1 MERPSLRSRTA
12 LPEPLAGLIAEH
24 VAALEAKHYAATTVR
39 SRRRDLLHFARWC
52 GVRGLTE
59 PCELTLP
66 VLERYRHTLFHTR
79 KTNGQPLGWGAQTQK
94 LLAVKQF
101 LRWATRMHVIGC
113 DVGAALELPRRPQHL
128 PRGVL
133 SVTEV
138 ERVLAAPDL
147 ADPMGVRDR
156 AILETLY
163 STGMRRLELIHLA
176 LPDIDAERG
185 VVYIREGKGKKDRV
199 VPIGERA
206 LDWLQRYRDEVRPLH
221 VVEPDPGTLFLTRR
235 GQPLATNRLTEL
247 VHRYVTQAGI
257 AKTGSCH
264 LFRHTMA
271 TLMLENGADVRYLQ
285 ALLGH
290 AQLSTTELYTRVSI
304 TQLKAVHQRT
314 HPAHRTLAQRALRR
328 GSEEQELLA
337 SLAAEAAHDERAG
350 AEE

>member
-1 MERPSLRSRTA
+1 MSRWLLGNAHMERPSPRSRTA
-12 LPEPLAGLIAEH
+12 LPEPLAGLIVEH
-24 VAALEAKHYAATTVR
+24 VAVLEAKHYAATTVR
-39 SRRRDLLHFARWC
+39 SRRRDLIHFARWC
-52 GVRGLTE
+52 GVRGLE
-59 PCELTLP
+59 GPCELTLP

-113 DVGAALELPRRPQHL
+113 DVGAALGLPRRPQHL

-133 SVTEV
+133 SVSEV

-147 ADPMGVRDR
+147 ADPMGLRDR

-176 LPDIDAERG
+176 LPDVDAERG

-221 VVEPDPGTLFLTRR
+221 ALEPDPRTVFLTRR

-247 VHRYVTQAGI
+247 VHRYVSRAGI
-257 AKTGSCH
+257 QKTGSCH
-264 LFRHTMA
+264 LFLHTIA

-314 HPAHRTLAQRALRR
+314 HPAPTTPHPPPP
-328 GSEEQELLA
+328 
-337 SLAAEAAHDERAG
+337 HP
-350 AEE
+350 